1 MKKVLKFSFIAAVAV
16 AAGYTA
22 YSHSQ
27 KEEVLSDLMLANV
40 EMLAYG
46 ESGSYS
52 YHVYPC
58 NHAPWNECV
67 YSPSSQRPAC
77 SSPSYC

>member
-27 KEEVLSDLMLANV
+27 KAEALSDVALSNV
-40 EMLAYG
+40 EALAGCEIYD
-46 ESGSYS
+46 S
-52 YHVYPC
+52 
-58 NHAPWNECV
+58 NHTLLVSCEGNEGVCYRV
-67 YSPSSQRPAC
+67 TSTL
-77 SSPSYC
+77 YCAGKRIK

>member
-27 KEEVLSDLMLANV
+27 KAEALSDVALSNV
-40 EMLAYG
+40 EALARG
-46 ESGSYS
+46 EIEVG
-52 YHVYPC
+52 PIC
-58 NHAPWNECV
+58 IETWQICQIFAPGDELDGV
-67 YSPSSQRPAC
+67 KMR
-77 SSPSYC
+77 